1 MLASQPARSWSPPV
15 ASGREPCGACLQGSL
30 FVRLIL
36 SRSALP
42 SPGAMLAGIPVR
54 DADVVELVRL
64 LRGAGFP
71 DVAYKIDHGIELG
84 TRVNALTIV
93 DRESILQRSTS
104 RPRALPS
111 SVPCCFKSTSG
122 GCGKVLSEGFGLQRL
137 HPREIV
143 RRVAA
148 GRIPGCDIVQRRP
161 HELSRHGMAAHAV
174 LLLRQRKPLC
184 RFRACRAGECQSAC
198 QQKCRI
204 RLRFH
209 YGLRR

>member
-1 MLASQPARSWSPPV
+1 
-15 ASGREPCGACLQGSL
+15 
-30 FVRLIL
+30 
-36 SRSALP
+36 
-42 SPGAMLAGIPVR
+42 MLAGIPVR

-122 GCGKVLSEGFGLQRL
+122 GCGKDLSEALACNAFT
-137 HPREIV
+137 
-143 RRVAA
+143 
-148 GRIPGCDIVQRRP
+148 
-161 HELSRHGMAAHAV
+161 
-174 LLLRQRKPLC
+174 
-184 RFRACRAGECQSAC
+184 RAR
-198 QQKCRI
+198 
-204 RLRFH
+204 
-209 YGLRR
+209 